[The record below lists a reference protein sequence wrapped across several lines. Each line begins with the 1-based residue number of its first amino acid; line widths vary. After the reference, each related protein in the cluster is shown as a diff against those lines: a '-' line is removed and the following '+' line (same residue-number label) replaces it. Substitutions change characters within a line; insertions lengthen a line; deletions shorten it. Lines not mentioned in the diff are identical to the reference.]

1 MVMKE
6 FIKENLSKDKKYFY
20 LTGLLSQL
28 TGQLD
33 GNVGSMRDDNLT
45 SLDKKYFA
53 EKIEAI
59 NNKLIELRD
68 FLHDQDL
75 FTIAV
80 NPEKIK

>member
-1 MVMKE
+1 MKRVIE
-6 FIKENLSKDKKYFY
+6 ENLSKDKKYFY
-20 LTGLLSQL
+20 LTGLLSEV

-59 NNKLIELRD
+59 NNKLIEFRD
-68 FLHDQDL
+68 FLYEQEL
-75 FTIAV
+75 LTIKV
-80 NPEKIK
+80 NPEKIND

>member
-1 MVMKE
+1 MVMKKVIE
-6 FIKENLSKDKKYFY
+6 ENLSKDKKYFY
-20 LTGLLSQL
+20 LTGMLSQL

-59 NNKLIELRD
+59 NNKLIEFRD
-68 FLHDQDL
+68 FLYEQEL
-75 FTIAV
+75 LTIAV
-80 NPEKIK
+80 NPEKIN

>member
-1 MVMKE
+1 MKRVIE
-6 FIKENLSKDKKYFY
+6 ENLSKDKKYFY
-20 LTGLLSQL
+20 LTGLLSQV

-59 NNKLIELRD
+59 NNKLIEFRD
-68 FLHDQDL
+68 FLYEQEL
-75 FTIAV
+75 LTIKV
-80 NPEKIK
+80 DPEKIN

>member
-1 MVMKE
+1 MKKIIE
-6 FIKENLSKDKKYFY
+6 ENLSKDKKYFY
-20 LTGLLSQL
+20 LTGMLSQL

-59 NNKLIELRD
+59 NNKLIEFRD
-68 FLHDQDL
+68 FLYEQEL
-75 FTIAV
+75 LTIAV

>member
-1 MVMKE
+1 MKRVIE
-6 FIKENLSKDKKYFY
+6 ENLSKDKKYFY
-20 LTGLLSQL
+20 LTGLLSEV

-59 NNKLIELRD
+59 NNKLIEFRD
-68 FLHDQDL
+68 FLYEQEL
-75 FTIAV
+75 LTIKV
-80 NPEKIK
+80 DPEKIN